1 MQVQA
6 RVVNPDEVL
15 VAMTIEMPLRS
26 WKAIRQVL
34 AHSTWQRSDTDSVV
48 GKIIESLDEATTRIE
63 NAITLKTEETT

>member
-34 AHSTWQRSDTDSVV
+34 ALSTWQRSDTDSVV